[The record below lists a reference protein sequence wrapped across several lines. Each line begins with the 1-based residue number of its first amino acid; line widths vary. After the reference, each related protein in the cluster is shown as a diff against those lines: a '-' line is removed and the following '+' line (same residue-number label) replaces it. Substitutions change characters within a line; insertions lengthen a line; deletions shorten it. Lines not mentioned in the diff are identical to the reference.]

1 MQHELMIPRACDVV
15 EVAIED
21 GTGGECTLVVRS
33 VGRRGEHERRM
44 QAPRPTVQH
53 AAAAL
58 ARHYGLA
65 RDDHRRWSTTAAS
78 TQAPP
83 LAG

>member
-15 EVAIED
+15 EVRIED
-21 GTGGECTLVVRS
+21 GIGVECTLVVRS

-44 QAPRPTVQH
+44 QAPRATVQH

-58 ARHYGLA
+58 ARHYGLV
-65 RDDHRRWSTTAAS
+65 RDGQRRWSTAAS
-78 TQAPP
+78 SPQVPP